1 MAGCDP
7 QTARFAPIPEN
18 LAPARSFISN
28 YVQSCRWAGSDLD
41 VVIAIGEI
49 LQNIIRHGFSGGTR
63 DGRVVMTVKVEEQD
77 VLVVTIE
84 DTAPSTI
91 PAEWSNNGREAHE
104 GGPALMR
111 LTPVVRPLCRNG
123 RRRCV
128 LNRHDKNILFLDL
141 DGHHDP
147 AIARAT

>member
-18 LAPARSFISN
+18 LAPARSFIRN

-91 PAEWSNNGREAHE
+91 PAEWLNNGREAHE
-104 GGPALMR
+104 GGLGLGIVRRIASD
-111 LTPVVRPLCRNG
+111 VVFEPTSSGN
-123 RRRCV
+123 
-128 LNRHDKNILFLDL
+128 
-141 DGHHDP
+141 
-147 AIARAT
+147 RATLRFTAD

>member
-1 MAGCDP
+1 MAGCDS

-49 LQNIIRHGFSGGTR
+49 LQNIIRHGFSGGMR

-91 PAEWSNNGREAHE
+91 PAEWLNNGREAHE
-104 GGPALMR
+104 GGLGLGIVRRIASD
-111 LTPVVRPLCRNG
+111 VVFEPTSSG
-123 RRRCV
+123 
-128 LNRHDKNILFLDL
+128 NRAILRFTAD
-141 DGHHDP
+141 
-147 AIARAT
+147 